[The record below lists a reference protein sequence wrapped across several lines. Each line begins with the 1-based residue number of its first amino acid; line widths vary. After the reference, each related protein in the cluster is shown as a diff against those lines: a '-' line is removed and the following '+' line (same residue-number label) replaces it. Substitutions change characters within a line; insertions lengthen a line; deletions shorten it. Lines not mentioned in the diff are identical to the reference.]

1 MTQSSFPK
9 TVRMKWN
16 DGASD
21 TSLYVMYGK
30 QGAGDGAMEGWNFR
44 HISMCSGMEMDK
56 LGVSLTETLR
66 MEGGWM
72 KLMDGASVTI
82 SSLVEGRLINW
93 VSEDGWNDGASA
105 TFPCVNWVL
114 DYEVREGGWHP
125 K

>member
-72 KLMDGASVTI
+72 KLINGASVTI
-82 SSLVEGRLINW
+82 SSLVEGRLI
-93 VSEDGWNDGASA
+93 
-105 TFPCVNWVL
+105 
-114 DYEVREGGWHP
+114 REGTRLKKRLYWRHCPSHSVSFGGTF
-125 K
+125 